1 MVDGGDLQETQ
12 KGLYICK
19 NYVWLMNI
27 LLTIKMY
34 SPISMVSVTMQ
45 VVLSPAL
52 FTADTQHRY
61 VAPGCKELTVYDT
74 LFKFSVAI
82 SCAPVLL

>member
-1 MVDGGDLQETQ
+1 MAVELSARWRRFAGDPL
-12 KGLYICK
+12 GAIYK

-45 VVLSPAL
+45 VVFSPAL
-52 FTADTQHRY
+52 FTADTQH
-61 VAPGCKELTVYDT
+61 
-74 LFKFSVAI
+74 
-82 SCAPVLL
+82 